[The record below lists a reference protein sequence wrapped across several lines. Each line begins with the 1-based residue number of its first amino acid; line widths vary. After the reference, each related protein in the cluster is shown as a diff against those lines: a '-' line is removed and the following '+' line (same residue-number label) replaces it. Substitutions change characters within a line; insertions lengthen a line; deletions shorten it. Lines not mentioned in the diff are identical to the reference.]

1 MKTLEQLIERVA
13 WLEARLETNRIA
25 IIQFN
30 ELLKQ
35 SGIKKRDAVESIDEC
50 PFCGEEDVMIDT
62 ILEGSV
68 TEYQVSCS
76 NCNATGSSKPT
87 KKEAAEIWSYVSR
100 RRL

>member
-1 MKTLEQLIERVA
+1 MKTLEQLIEQVA
-13 WLEARLETNRIA
+13 WIEACVETNRKA
-25 IIQFN
+25 IIEFN

-35 SGIKKRDAVESIDEC
+35 SGLKKRDAVESIDEC

-87 KKEAAEIWSYVSR
+87 KKEAAEVWRYVSTR
-100 RRL
+100 CL